1 MPSKLVIVPKC
12 KRLQKGAL
20 VMKWIKSSAALLAA
34 GLLFVGFLANVVV
47 GKLAILEGATVLPGL
62 GDVGEF
68 VLLLLAVLLFIA
80 GCLQREAAAPSSQKS
95 TGQKPT
101 ETSRES

>member
-1 MPSKLVIVPKC
+1 ME
-12 KRLQKGAL
+12 
-20 VMKWIKSSAALLAA
+20 WIKSRAALVAA
-34 GLLFVGFLANVVV
+34 GLLFAGFLVNVIV
-47 GKLAILEGATVLPGL
+47 GKLAIMEGATVLPGL

-80 GCLQREAAAPSSQKS
+80 GCLKREAAAAAEKETS
-95 TGQKPT
+95 